1 MTLSQAFEVFDKIVG
16 AGLEGSIHA
25 RRSSD
30 AEMDFTV
37 GLSLADRTQEQ
48 LATLA
53 AVVERYELELDVDE
67 RRQASLR

>member
-1 MTLSQAFEVFDKIVG
+1 
-16 AGLEGSIHA
+16 
-25 RRSSD
+25 
-30 AEMDFTV
+30 MDFTV